1 MPEHINLL
9 DKNEMLKLL
18 KGEYSVRRVKRSQFD
33 HEPMNV
39 PTEVSVVLVD
49 YIYKAPHCKRVFQE
63 ALKVLFSG
71 SAGDVFLGFDYVD
84 ECLLDDM
91 DWYYYPNSNQ
101 INYNNSLKA
110 WANSKGVKV
119 IDLYSY
125 ISNSSTITVVPTDG
139 IHYLPQ
145 PTTELWNLIL
155 GYLQ

>member
-9 DKNEMLKLL
+9 DKTEMLKLL
-18 KGEYSVRRVKRSQFD
+18 RGEYSVRSVKRSQFD

-84 ECLLDDM
+84 ECLLDEKLGLAAFHIDTAM
-91 DWYYYPNSNQ
+91 LIPM
-101 INYNNSLKA
+101 LKEGIRRNRNGLSGRTA
-110 WANSKGVKV
+110 FCSTSCLEWIRTVSS
-119 IDLYSY
+119 SY
-125 ISNSSTITVVPTDG
+125 EKEYGFTLLV
-139 IHYLPQ
+139 
-145 PTTELWNLIL
+145 E
-155 GYLQ
+155 

>member
-63 ALKVLFSG
+63 ALKVLLSG
-71 SAGDVFLGFDYVD
+71 SADDVFLGFAYIEESLLNEKLNIAGIRIDLEMLLPPLKEGIRRTLSGLSDRTAFCSTSCLEWIRTVSSSY
-84 ECLLDDM
+84 EKEYGFTLLD
-91 DWYYYPNSNQ
+91 
-101 INYNNSLKA
+101 
-110 WANSKGVKV
+110 
-119 IDLYSY
+119 
-125 ISNSSTITVVPTDG
+125 
-139 IHYLPQ
+139 
-145 PTTELWNLIL
+145 E
-155 GYLQ
+155 

>member
-18 KGEYSVRRVKRSQFD
+18 RGEYSVRSVKRSQFD

-39 PTEVSVVLVD
+39 PTEVSVVLLD

-84 ECLLDDM
+84 ECLLNEKLNIASFRIDTAM
-91 DWYYYPNSNQ
+91 LIPSLKEGIRRNR
-101 INYNNSLKA
+101 NSLSGRTA
-110 WANSKGVKV
+110 FC
-119 IDLYSY
+119 
-125 ISNSSTITVVPTDG
+125 STSCLEWIKTVNATYQKDYG
-139 IHYLPQ
+139 FS
-145 PTTELWNLIL
+145 IL
-155 GYLQ
+155 DE